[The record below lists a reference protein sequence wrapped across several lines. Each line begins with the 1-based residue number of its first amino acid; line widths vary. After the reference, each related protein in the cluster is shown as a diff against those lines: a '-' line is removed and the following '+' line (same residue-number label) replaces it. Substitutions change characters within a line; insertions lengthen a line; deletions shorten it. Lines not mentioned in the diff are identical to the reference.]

1 MKVFNKNELAKYD
14 GIDGRPPYAAYLG
27 KVYDFTGMKE
37 SDHGDHYGHLFGIDL
52 TDAIDEAPHD
62 DNLVFL
68 FPVVGEYKE

>member
-1 MKVFNKNELAKYD
+1 MKIFNKEELAKYD
-14 GIDGRPPYAAYLG
+14 GKDGRPPYGAYLG

-37 SDHGDHYGHLFGIDL
+37 SEDGDHYGHDFGIDL

-62 DNLVFL
+62 DNLVFA